1 MKDINKL
8 DIFSKTLNSTRSFD
22 EWSDFLMSDPISL
35 NLKKKTLALEV
46 LKLNLTTIQRSPV
59 TGEAPEKLDPD
70 FSLQDTCQM
79 KIG

>member
-1 MKDINKL
+1 
-8 DIFSKTLNSTRSFD
+8 
-22 EWSDFLMSDPISL
+22 MSDPISL